1 MSTFLQQPLLYIK
14 LLLFFALVLCVL
26 ISEQNIQAL
35 RFTCLLASLG
45 ALLLGCLSF
54 ASFNQSLAGFQFLI
68 RLDVLPLNNL
78 TFTLGA
84 DGLSMIFLLLTLFV
98 FPICF
103 ASA

>member
-1 MSTFLQQPLLYIK
+1 MSIFLQNPLGYIN
-14 LLLFFALVLCVL
+14 LLLVLAFGACLALPEGQTNLLRRVCL
-26 ISEQNIQAL
+26 I
-35 RFTCLLASLG
+35 ASTA
-45 ALLLGCLSF
+45 ALLLGCISF
-54 ASFNQSLAGFQFLI
+54 AAFDQTVAGFQFLVSVPAI
-68 RLDVLPLNNL
+68 PLTNL

>member
-1 MSTFLQQPLLYIK
+1 MGCVFQSPLTYIN
-14 LLLFFALVLCVL
+14 LVLAL
-26 ISEQNIQAL
+26 AFIS
-35 RFTCLLASLG
+35 RFPLYTASLSAHRLVCLATSIT
-45 ALLLGCLSF
+45 ALFLGCLSLTIF
-54 ASFNQSLAGFQFLI
+54 DQSAVGFQFLARI
-68 RLDVLPLNNL
+68 SPAPFTNL